1 MRERAVQRHDR
12 LLSLVRQRG
21 SARVT
26 ELADQLGVSPVTVR
40 RDVEALT
47 GKGLLDRVH
56 GAVSW
61 PRQRDRA
68 ADGRAPA
75 AEGPVLGLLAPSATY
90 YFADVIRGAHEAAA
104 RAGARLVLRI
114 SDYRPEEDPARA
126 EGLLSAG
133 AEGLLV
139 APGWRGP
146 GDPAEYGGW
155 VAELPVP
162 VVLLERSVP
171 PGSPLAGLD
180 QVCSDHGHGVLLALR
195 HLIAQGHT
203 APLLVA
209 RADSPTALAVRE
221 GYDAALRALGVP
233 RPRPAIGSVP
243 ADLDPAGFERAVRE
257 LRAAV
262 ASGEATA
269 ALVHNDVDAI
279 QMVQRLA
286 ELGVRVPRD
295 LALVAYDDEVAALA
309 DTPLT
314 AVAPPKRE
322 VGRQAA
328 GLLVH
333 RLREPAD
340 PVGAPSPRRH
350 VTLLPT
356 LRVRASCGAGGGV
369 GAGPGGSGAGGW
381 GAGGSGA
388 SRWGAGG
395 SVASRWGAGGSVASG
410 SGDGG
415 SGPGGSDTG
424 GSSPGGS
431 DTGGSSSGSSDTGG
445 STPDGSGP
453 GSSSPGSSGP
463 GGSGPGSS
471 PFGPASAG
479 PASADPMGGPTGGPW
494 ASADP
499 ERGPGGDSA

>member
-68 ADGRAPA
+68 AGGRAPA

-146 GDPAEYGGW
+146 DDPAEYGGW
-155 VAELPVP
+155 VAELPAP

-171 PGSPLAGLD
+171 PDSPLAGLD

-195 HLIAQGHT
+195 HLIAQGHA

-233 RPRPAIGSVP
+233 RPRPVIGSVP

-369 GAGPGGSGAGGW
+369 WVGAGGVGAGGSGAGGSGS
-381 GAGGSGA
+381 GAGGSGGGG
-388 SRWGAGG
+388 RGAGG
-395 SVASRWGAGGSVASG
+395 SGPGG

-415 SGPGGSDTG
+415 SGPGISDA
-424 GSSPGGS
+424 
-431 DTGGSSSGSSDTGG
+431 
-445 STPDGSGP
+445 DGSGP
-453 GSSSPGSSGP
+453 GVLDVGGSGLGGSHR

-471 PFGPASAG
+471 APGPASAG
-479 PASADPMGGPTGGPW
+479 PTSAAPEGGPMGGPGI
-494 ASADP
+494 SADP
-499 ERGPGGDSA
+499 GRGPGTDSA

>member
-171 PGSPLAGLD
+171 PDSPLAGLD

-195 HLIAQGHT
+195 HLIAQGHA

-233 RPRPAIGSVP
+233 RPRPVIGSVP

-356 LRVRASCGAGGGV
+356 LRVRASCGAGAGGV
-369 GAGPGGSGAGGW
+369 GAGGSGAGGSGPGGAGADGP
-381 GAGGSGA
+381 GAGGSGL
-388 SRWGAGG
+388 GG
-395 SVASRWGAGGSVASG
+395 SH
-410 SGDGG
+410 
-415 SGPGGSDTG
+415 PGG
-424 GSSPGGS
+424 
-431 DTGGSSSGSSDTGG
+431 
-445 STPDGSGP
+445 
-453 GSSSPGSSGP
+453 SGP
-463 GGSGPGSS
+463 GGSGPGISDADGSGPGVSDAGGSGPGGSHRGGSGPGSS
-471 PFGPASAG
+471 ASGSASAG
-479 PASADPMGGPTGGPW
+479 PTSAAPEGGPMGGPGI
-494 ASADP
+494 SADP
-499 ERGPGGDSA
+499 GRGPGTDPA

>member
-40 RDVEALT
+40 RDIEALT

-171 PGSPLAGLD
+171 PDSPLAGLD

-195 HLIAQGHT
+195 HLIAQGHA

-233 RPRPAIGSVP
+233 RPRPVIGSVP

-369 GAGPGGSGAGGW
+369 GVGAGGVGAGGSGAGGSGPGGA
-381 GAGGSGA
+381 GAGGPGA
-388 SRWGAGG
+388 D
-395 SVASRWGAGGSVASG
+395 G
-410 SGDGG
+410 SGPGVLDAGG
-415 SGPGGSDTG
+415 SGPGGSHRG
-424 GSSPGGS
+424 G
-431 DTGGSSSGSSDTGG
+431 
-445 STPDGSGP
+445 
-453 GSSSPGSSGP
+453 SGP
-463 GGSGPGSS
+463 GGSASGL
-471 PFGPASAG
+471 ASAG
-479 PASADPMGGPTGGPW
+479 PASAAPEGGPVGGPGI
-494 ASADP
+494 SAAP
-499 ERGPGGDSA
+499 GRGPGTDSA